1 VCHRAEKLAVLNYT
15 PIGASAL
22 CALGATHYV
31 YPQQTAEE
39 QSAAFALKA
48 GFSMRIALI
57 IGLPDRS
64 VVNKGQQGFRFTS

>member
-1 VCHRAEKLAVLNYT
+1 MGHGAEKLVVLNYT

-31 YPQQTAEE
+31 YPQQTAVE

-57 IGLPDRS
+57 MGLPDTIL
-64 VVNKGQQGFRFTS
+64 VK

>member
-1 VCHRAEKLAVLNYT
+1 MCHRAEKLVVLNDT
-15 PIGASAL
+15 PIGVKGIV
-22 CALGATHYV
+22 CLGATHYV
-31 YPQQTAEE
+31 CPRQTAEE

-57 IGLPDRS
+57 IGLPDTI

>member
-1 VCHRAEKLAVLNYT
+1 MCHRAYELAVLDYT
-15 PIGASAL
+15 PIGVKGIV
-22 CALGATHYV
+22 CLGATHYV

-64 VVNKGQQGFRFTS
+64 VVK